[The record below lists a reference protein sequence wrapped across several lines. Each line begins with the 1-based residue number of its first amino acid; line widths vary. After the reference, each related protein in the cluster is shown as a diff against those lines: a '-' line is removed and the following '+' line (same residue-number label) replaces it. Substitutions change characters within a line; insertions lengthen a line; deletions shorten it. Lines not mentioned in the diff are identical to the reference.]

1 MNGRIKT
8 GFLPFLSD
16 HGPIKRAISMVGIE
30 LSMDMYMLISEA
42 LVSTASF
49 FSGYEVILEHTV
61 TLNPRSL
68 QHKII
73 WSF

>member
-49 FSGYEVILEHTV
+49 SSAYELILEHTV

-68 QHKII
+68 QH
-73 WSF
+73 